1 MIISKFY
8 EILNSELKTILDK
21 YAADDKTR
29 KHKDDNLNKGYALLI
44 WFLDFYAQKEI
55 YKSFI
60 TDGKEDS
67 SCDIIFSNQNNQDE
81 EIFYVIQSKWIN
93 FDTTKKKEDAYPIL
107 DKKELGYALN
117 DFSIVLSGQKKKGTN
132 EAFNK
137 KYEALKTHLEKN
149 GKVKFIFFTPAKR
162 NYDIDDSINTFNK
175 NYAPNISLEVI
186 DMERIRRDYIEFKYK
201 EIQTNNP
208 LEYAYNSED
217 APIEINIERFKDSKR
232 DVLAFEG
239 REKSYILMLKPKT
252 IYELFNKFRFSLF
265 FKNVRNPIHRSNY
278 NQQIVDTLLKK
289 PSAFWYF
296 NNGITGITK
305 VMPDVGIHA
314 KKIQVEGLQIIN
326 GAQTVYSVFKAYENA
341 TSIQRKAM
349 DSDAKISF
357 RLIRSSD
364 EDFNM
369 QITRF
374 TNMQNPLHDR
384 DFWANDEVQ
393 QRLQNESFATD
404 FWYEKRRDE
413 FRLTKQKQGDL
424 GIKVISN
431 EELIRA
437 YSAFY
442 LQNPIYA
449 IHKADK
455 FFISKRD
462 DKDGLYEELFNS
474 KTKFDD
480 IIVSYLIWEMTI
492 NTLAP
497 EDEDDEVLFEESRWD
512 VFMPVVALSKIIMQ
526 KYFRITKGFNNG
538 KELNLTLL
546 IKNIYQND
554 KEEDMLELSKI
565 IIYASKLILDKLDSN
580 KSREKLMN
588 SQIFYESIKEEVEE
602 NDLDVESIQKINID
616 DIDNALYLFKLAEM
630 ILVNSIT

>member
-1 MIISKFY
+1 MLISKFY
-8 EILNSELKTILDK
+8 DIINSELETILNK
-21 YAADDKTR
+21 YSDDTELH
-29 KHKDDNLNKGYALLI
+29 KHKDNKLNKGYALLI

-60 TDGKEDS
+60 TDGNDER
-67 SCDIIFSNQNNQDE
+67 SCDIIFSNKNNQDE
-81 EIFYVIQSKWIN
+81 DIFYVIQSKWIN
-93 FDTTKKKEDAYPIL
+93 FDTSKKKENAYPVL
-107 DKKELGYALN
+107 NKQEFGYALN
-117 DFSIVLSGQKKKGTN
+117 DFSVVLSGQKKKGPN

-137 KYEALKTHLEKN
+137 KYEALKTHLERN
-149 GKVKFIFFTPAKR
+149 GKVKFIFFTPARRDEESKEA
-162 NYDIDDSINTFNK
+162 IEESINAFNK

-186 DMERIRRDYIEFKYK
+186 DIERIRRDYIEFKYK

-217 APIEINIERFKDSKR
+217 APIDINIERFKDSKR

-289 PSAFWYF
+289 PNAFWYF

-305 VMPDVGIHA
+305 VMPDVGVHA

-326 GAQTVYSVFKAYENA
+326 GAQTVYSVFKAYESA

-369 QITRF
+369 QITRY

-393 QRLQNESFATD
+393 QRLQNESFATNY
-404 FWYEKRRDE
+404 WYEKRRDE
-413 FRLTKQKQGDL
+413 FRLTEEQQETL
-424 GIKVISN
+424 GITIVPNSEFIA
-431 EELIRA
+431 A
-437 YSAFY
+437 YCAFY
-442 LQNPIYA
+442 LQNPVYA
-449 IHKADK
+449 IQQTDK

-462 DKDGLYEELFNS
+462 DKDGLYEEIFNS

-480 IIVSYLIWEMTI
+480 IIVSYLVFAFTGKLLTESAANIQEKQFT
-492 NTLAP
+492 
-497 EDEDDEVLFEESRWD
+497 DEVFLFSS
-512 VFMPVVALSKIIMQ
+512 MCIIALSKIVMQ
-526 KYFRITKGFNNG
+526 KYFTIKKGLNNG
-538 KELNLTLL
+538 KELNLNRL
-546 IKNIYQND
+546 IKNIYENQNQDDLKELAQIFEYTVLLFVKKLHHDDSDRLID
-554 KEEDMLELSKI
+554 K
-565 IIYASKLILDKLDSN
+565 Y
-580 KSREKLMN
+580 RKLMTN
-588 SQIFYESIKEEVEE
+588 PVVYETIKEEVEDSE
-602 NDLDVESIQKINID
+602 LDIEAIQKLEVSWLD
-616 DIDNALYLFKLAEM
+616 FDIPPQ
-630 ILVNSIT
+630 

>member
-1 MIISKFY
+1 MLISKFY
-8 EILNSELKTILDK
+8 AIINSELETILNK
-21 YAADDKTR
+21 YSDDSELH
-29 KHKDDNLNKGYALLI
+29 KHKDNKLNKGYALLI

-60 TDGKEDS
+60 TDGNDER
-67 SCDIIFSNQNNQDE
+67 SCDIIFSNKNNQDE

-93 FDTTKKKEDAYPIL
+93 FDTTKKKEDAYPVL
-107 DKKELGYALN
+107 KKLEFGYALN
-117 DFSIVLSGQKKKGTN
+117 DFSVVLSGQKKKGVN

-149 GKVKFIFFTPAKR
+149 GKVKFIFFTPARRDEESK
-162 NYDIDDSINTFNK
+162 DSIEESINAFNK

-186 DMERIRRDYIEFKYK
+186 DIERIRRDYIEFKYK

-305 VMPDVGIHA
+305 VMPDVGVHA

-384 DFWANDEVQ
+384 DFWANDDVQ

-413 FRLTKQKQGDL
+413 FRLTTEQQEQL
-424 GIKVISN
+424 GITIVPNSEFIA
-431 EELIRA
+431 A
-437 YSAFY
+437 YCAFY
-442 LQNPIYA
+442 LQNPVSA
-449 IHKADK
+449 VQQTDK

-462 DKDGLYEELFNS
+462 DKDGLYEEIFNS

-480 IIVSYLIWEMTI
+480 ILVSYFLYLFAEEVLKESTI
-492 NTLAP
+492 EVQGEQFT
-497 EDEDDEVLFEESRWD
+497 DEVFS
-512 VFMPVVALSKIIMQ
+512 FSIMPVIALSRIVMQ
-526 KYFRITKGFNNG
+526 KYFTIKRGLANG
-538 KELNLTLL
+538 KELNLNLL
-546 IKNIYQND
+546 IKNIYQHNNQKD
-554 KEEDMLELSKI
+554 TDELYRI
-565 IIYASKLILDKLDSN
+565 LIYTIHLIVDKLHHEDSE
-580 KSREKLMN
+580 KLTTKYKKLMN
-588 SQIFYESIKEEVEE
+588 NLVVYETIKEEVEDSE
-602 NDLDVESIQKINID
+602 LNIEAIQKLEISW
-616 DIDNALYLFKLAEM
+616 LEPPQ
-630 ILVNSIT
+630 

>member
-8 EILNSELKTILDK
+8 EIINSELETILDK
-21 YAADDKTR
+21 YATDDKTR
-29 KHKDDNLNKGYALLI
+29 KHKDNNLNKGYALLI
-44 WFLDFYAQKEI
+44 WFLDFYAKKEI

-60 TDGKEDS
+60 TDGNNDS
-67 SCDIIFSNQNNQDE
+67 SCDIIFSNQNNQGE

-93 FDTTKKKEDAYPIL
+93 FDATKKKEDAYPIL

-252 IYELFNKFRFSLF
+252 IYDLFNKFRFSLF

-349 DSDAKISF
+349 DSDAKVSF

-393 QRLQNESFATD
+393 QRLQNESFATNY
-404 FWYEKRRDE
+404 WYEKRRDE
-413 FRLTKQKQGDL
+413 FRLSEKQQEEL
-424 GIKVISN
+424 GIEIMPNSALIS
-431 EELIRA
+431 A
-437 YSAFY
+437 YCAY
-442 LQNPIYA
+442 ALQNPLYSIQQPN
-449 IHKADK
+449 K
-455 FFISKRD
+455 FFISRRD
-462 DKDGLYEELFNS
+462 DKDGLYEDIFNS
-474 KTKFDD
+474 KIDFNSILASYIVFHIAMD
-480 IIVSYLIWEMTI
+480 IFLPSEELE
-492 NTLAP
+492 
-497 EDEDDEVLFEESRWD
+497 EDISNLDILF
-512 VFMPVVALSKIIMQ
+512 PIIALSRVVME
-526 KYFRITKGFNNG
+526 KYYEVTKLSNNK
-538 KELNLTLL
+538 KELNLDLF
-546 IKNIYQND
+546 IKNVFQNQNQKGINELVKIIKYSGDLISRKLNRSDSD
-554 KEEDMLELSKI
+554 KSIDEYKKLMRNPLFYEGIKESIEEDNI
-565 IIYASKLILDKLDSN
+565 DI
-580 KSREKLMN
+580 
-588 SQIFYESIKEEVEE
+588 
-602 NDLDVESIQKINID
+602 DLIQKIDLYKD
-616 DIDNALYLFKLAEM
+616 DTKINWMKIKA
-630 ILVNSIT
+630 

>member
-1 MIISKFY
+1 MLISKFY
-8 EILNSELKTILDK
+8 DIINSELETILNK
-21 YAADDKTR
+21 YSDDVELH
-29 KHKDDNLNKGYALLI
+29 KHKDNKLNKGYALLI

-60 TDGKEDS
+60 TDGNDER
-67 SCDIIFSNQNNQDE
+67 SCDIIFSNKNNQDE
-81 EIFYVIQSKWIN
+81 DIFYVIQSKWIN
-93 FDTTKKKEDAYPIL
+93 FDTAKKKEDAYPVL
-107 DKKELGYALN
+107 KKQEFGYALN
-117 DFSIVLSGQKKKGTN
+117 DFSVVLSGQKKKGSN

-137 KYEALKTHLEKN
+137 KYEALKTHLERN
-149 GKVKFIFFTPAKR
+149 GKVKFIFFTPARRDEESKEA
-162 NYDIDDSINTFNK
+162 IEESINAFNK

-186 DMERIRRDYIEFKYK
+186 DIERIRRDYIEFKYK

-208 LEYAYNSED
+208 LEYTYNSED
-217 APIEINIERFKDSKR
+217 APIDINIERFKDSKR

-305 VMPDVGIHA
+305 VMPDVGVHA

-326 GAQTVYSVFKAYENA
+326 GAQTVYSVFKAYESA

-369 QITRF
+369 QITRY

-404 FWYEKRRDE
+404 YWYEKRRDE
-413 FRLTKQKQGDL
+413 FRLTEEQQ
-424 GIKVISN
+424 
-431 EELIRA
+431 EELDITIVPNSEFIAA
-437 YSAFY
+437 YCAFY
-442 LQNPIYA
+442 LQKPYYA
-449 IHKADK
+449 ILKKDK

-462 DKDGLYEELFNS
+462 DQDGLYEEIFNS
-474 KTKFDD
+474 NTKFDD
-480 IIVSYLIWEMTI
+480 IIVSHFIYLIVKQV
-492 NTLAP
+492 NRPSP
-497 EDEDDEVLFEESRWD
+497 EYLDLFEQTNWGLVMPILAISRI
-512 VFMPVVALSKIIMQ
+512 VME
-526 KYFRITKGFNNG
+526 KYFRITRGLNNG
-538 KELNLTLL
+538 KEFNLNLW
-546 IKNIYQND
+546 IKNTYSDTNVKNI
-554 KEEDMLELSKI
+554 EELVKI
-565 IIYASKLILDKLDSN
+565 MSYSSNLIFDKLEHEDSD
-580 KSREKLMN
+580 KVRQKMRKMITTS
-588 SQIFYESIKEEVEE
+588 SFYENIKENMEE
-602 NDLDVESIQKINID
+602 NDLDISAIQNIVLEED
-616 DIDNALYLFKLAEM
+616 D
-630 ILVNSIT
+630 